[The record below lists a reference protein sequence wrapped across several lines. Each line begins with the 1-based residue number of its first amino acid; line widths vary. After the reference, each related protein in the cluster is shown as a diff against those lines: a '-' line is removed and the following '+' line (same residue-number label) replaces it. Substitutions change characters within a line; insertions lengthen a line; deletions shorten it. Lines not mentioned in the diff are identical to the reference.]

1 MLRRP
6 AAVLAACAL
15 AALVSL
21 GCSKK
26 ERAAPGPAAPG
37 PAPAPGSIVLQVTG
51 VEANG
56 TPLLGEDV
64 VVKVKAALDRY
75 VADAIVAPLRS
86 GGPAPDLSAVLTP
99 AVLAR
104 LGGADR
110 ETLVQEGLPAAS
122 EAIRPE
128 AATVALSTLAG
139 PDGAPVLV
147 AARLDLRL
155 HAVGPRLDVDVVR
168 QGDLVLVPEA
178 DQWKI
183 DGYQLRASRDSR
195 SPG

>member
-1 MLRRP
+1 VLRRP
-6 AAVLAACAL
+6 ATVVAACAL

-26 ERAAPGPAAPG
+26 ERAAPGPAPA
-37 PAPAPGSIVLQVTG
+37 APAPGSVVLELTG

-56 TPLLGEDV
+56 TPPLGADV
-64 VVKVKAALDRY
+64 VAAVKTALDRY

-86 GGPAPDLSAVLTP
+86 GGPAPDLTHVLTP
-99 AVLAR
+99 AALAR
-104 LGGADR
+104 LGGPDR

-122 EAIRPE
+122 GGIRPE

-139 PDGAPVLV
+139 PDGGPVLV

-155 HAVGPRLDVDVVR
+155 HAVGPGLDVDVVR
-168 QGDLVLVPEA
+168 QGDLVLVPEG
-178 DQWKI
+178 DQWRI

-195 SPG
+195 GAG